1 MPESKSSAPRSTAEL
16 SIPQERL
23 EALAD
28 AGVDD
33 EVRLPPERYRELV
46 DEGYG
51 LMMREQERAELASW
65 APVDL
70 AAILAG
76 DTSPLEPTQLRRSDG
91 VAMLYPGRLH
101 DFHGEPE
108 TLKSLTAQLAV
119 AQVLLDGGTGLYIDH
134 EAEARDVVGHLLAFC
149 VPPEVIISGLT
160 YVRPTEP
167 LRNAGLLLTACPPQP
182 NISIIDGVDAAM
194 AMQGLSPNVAIEF
207 RQWLELEARPIQR
220 VTSGATVLIDHVSK
234 NKETRGD
241 WAAGTYQ
248 KRAAIDGAS
257 FGFELVQPFGV
268 GRVGVARITLAKDRP
283 GALRGRQGVGR
294 EIARLRLESHHP
306 ADPVMITWELI
317 PPPAVVDGA
326 DQTSRWMPTG
336 FMEKV
341 SRLLE
346 GSSSPLSKNA
356 IETAV
361 PGRAVYIR
369 QAIDCL
375 VDQRLR
381 RGVRRRPQQST
392 APLHNALPRGTRS
405 PRAVLVPTSSRPRPG
420 RGTGLPRP
428 LVPPTK
434 GDEDELPSPD
444 SPLDADLV
452 PGRGRHVEAISQ

>member
-1 MPESKSSAPRSTAEL
+1 MKKESGPARAASTENSHGDYSPTIAEL

-23 EALAD
+23 EAPAD

-51 LMMREQERAELASW
+51 LMVREQERAELASW

-76 DTSPLEPTQLRRSDG
+76 DTSPLEPTQLRLSDG
-91 VAMLYPGRLH
+91 VAMLYAGRLH

-108 TLKSLTAQLAV
+108 TLKSLAAQLAV
-119 AQVLLDGGTGLYIDH
+119 AQVLLDGGTGLYVDH

-220 VTSGATVLIDHVSK
+220 VTSGATVLIDHVTK

-336 FMEKV
+336 LMEKV

-361 PGRAVYIR
+361 PGKAAYLR
-369 QAIDCL
+369 QALDCL
-375 VDQRLR
+375 VEAGYVEAFTGDRGSRL
-381 RGVRRRPQQST
+381 
-392 APLHNALPRGTRS
+392 HRS
-405 PRAVLVPTSSRPRPG
+405 VKHYREEPDPPEPSSSRPRP
-420 RGTGLPRP
+420 
-428 LVPPTK
+428 
-434 GDEDELPSPD
+434 
-444 SPLDADLV
+444 DLV
-452 PGRGRHVEAISQ
+452 PGHRDEVPRPSSRDEVVM